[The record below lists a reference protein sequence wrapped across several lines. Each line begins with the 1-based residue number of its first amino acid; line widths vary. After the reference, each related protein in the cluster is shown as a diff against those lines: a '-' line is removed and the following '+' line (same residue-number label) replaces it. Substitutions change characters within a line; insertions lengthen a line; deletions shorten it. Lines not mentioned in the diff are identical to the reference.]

1 MGFGAIAS
9 QAVLVTL
16 LADNV
21 LGIALVIETSRWA
34 LTKTCIV
41 QLSFGLEQV
50 VVAS

>member
-9 QAVLVTL
+9 QAVLITL

-21 LGIALVIETSRWA
+21 LCVALVIKTSKWTF
-34 LTKTCIV
+34 TKTCIV